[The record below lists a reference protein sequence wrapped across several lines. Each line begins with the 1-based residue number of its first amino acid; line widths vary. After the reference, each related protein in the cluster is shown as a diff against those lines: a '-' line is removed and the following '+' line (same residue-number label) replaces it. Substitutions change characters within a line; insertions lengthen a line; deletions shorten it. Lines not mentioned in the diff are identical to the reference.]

1 MPYDTDEPAE
11 QASKGLIED
20 QTKCFSAYYTWLYV
34 SFAETENDGISK
46 DGDQAPGQ
54 NRMDDTTEDKGNN
67 AKVENDIKCGYLRN
81 YVHVCP
87 YL

>member
-46 DGDQAPGQ
+46 DGD
-54 NRMDDTTEDKGNN
+54 
-67 AKVENDIKCGYLRN
+67 
-81 YVHVCP
+81 
-87 YL
+87 